1 MKEKKSLGARLGAA
15 GRYLYQEGTVY
26 IILAVLVLMFSI
38 LNPLFL
44 SPGNL
49 YNLLTQSTYIIIA
62 GMAICFVMI
71 SGGIDMSVGNQMAV
85 CGCTAAI
92 IMLETDLPIWV
103 IWPVCMLIGFLMG
116 CLNGIISAKLKLFP
130 LVVTI
135 ATGEVFKGIVYT
147 MTESKSYSGM
157 PEAFRALYKMKIMG
171 LPLDVYL
178 TIAIVVITWLVLN
191 KTHFG
196 RDVLAIGGNKEC
208 ARLSGIRADL
218 IQTLCFGLTGLIF
231 AIATLDMLAQQN
243 QTSATTGPGTEITCL
258 TAAIIGGISMKGGKG
273 NVFGMVA
280 GIFVMQMIANGMML
294 AGWGTYTQYTVKGL
308 ILIAAIAFDAL
319 KNRPKPMVRVR
330 KGGADPMGMKP
341 PMDGKPP
348 FGAPPMDGKPPFGDK
363 PPMGVLPF
371 GGPGGPPPAGFVTPM
386 SDISWVKRKFL
397 DVPYDNKSKR
407 QCFDLYLPDEGD
419 GPFPLLVHIHGGA
432 FAFGDKRDDHMD
444 AYLTGVKRG
453 YAVASIEYRVSSEAT
468 FPAAVL
474 DCREAV
480 RYMKD
485 HAEEY
490 KIDPEKVIVIGG
502 SAGGNLAAMLG
513 MNVPNGK
520 FPGEEGRTEYLCEP
534 TVKIAIDQF
543 GPVRFETMTAQA
555 KANGVSEVHPN
566 PDMMPESKYLGV
578 SLSKAPA
585 ELLAKSYPGT
595 YASDAMAP
603 MLVQHGTADHLVPWA
618 QSEEFVADLTAKG
631 FGDRVEY
638 MPLEGADHE
647 DTRFFKEENMNLVFK
662 FIEKYL

>member
-1 MKEKKSLGARLGAA
+1 MKENNSMAARLGAA

-26 IILAVLVLMFSI
+26 IILTVLVVMFSI

-44 SPGNL
+44 SWGNI
-49 YNLLTQSTYIIIA
+49 YNLITQSTYIIIA
-62 GMAICFVMI
+62 GMGICFVMI

-92 IMLETDLPIWV
+92 IMLETELPIWV
-103 IWPVCMLIGFLMG
+103 IWPVCMGIGFLMG
-116 CLNGIISAKLKLFP
+116 CLNGVISAKLKLFP

-157 PEAFRALYKMKIMG
+157 PEAFRALYKTKLMG

-178 TIAIVVITWLVLN
+178 TIAIVIITWLVLN

-218 IQTLCFGLTGLIF
+218 IQTICFGLTGLIF

-319 KNRPKPMVRVR
+319 KNRPKPMVRIR
-330 KGGADPMGMKP
+330 KEAADHAEKLP
-341 PMDGKPP
+341 PMDKPP
-348 FGAPPMDGKPPFGDK
+348 FGAPPMNGKPPFGDK
-363 PPMGVLPF
+363 PPMGMPPM
-371 GGPGGPPPAGFVTPM
+371 GGPGGPPPGGFVPPM
-386 SDISWVKRKFL
+386 ADISWVKRKYL
-397 DVPYDNKSKR
+397 DVPYDHKSER

-419 GPFPLLVHIHGGA
+419 GPFPLLIHIHGGG

-444 AYLTGVKRG
+444 AYLVGVKRG
-453 YAVASIEYRVSSEAT
+453 YAVASIEYRMSGEAK

-480 RYMKD
+480 RYIKA
-485 HAEEY
+485 HAAEY
-490 KIDPEKVIVIGG
+490 RVDPEKIIVIGG
-502 SAGGNLAAMLG
+502 SAGGNLAAMIG

-520 FPGEEGRTEYLCEP
+520 FPGEEGRTEYLCQP
-534 TVKIAIDQF
+534 NVQVAIDQF
-543 GPVRFETMTAQA
+543 GPVRFETMRAQA
-555 KANGVSEVHPN
+555 VANGISQVHPN
-566 PDMMPESKYLGV
+566 PAMMPESEYLGYP
-578 SLSKAPA
+578 LDKAPA

-603 MLVQHGTADHLVPWA
+603 MLVQHGTRDHLVPWA
-618 QSEEFVADLTAKG
+618 QSEEFVADLKARG

-638 MPLEGADHE
+638 APLEGADHE
-647 DTRFFKEENMNLVFK
+647 DKRFFREENMNLVFR